1 MLHGGGQTRHA
12 WHRAILELVAG
23 GYYVVAPDARGH
35 GQSGWAQR
43 AQDYDLDHRIA
54 DLRLIIEQLH
64 GGLPAIVGAAMG
76 GLTALAAIGESDA
89 PIARALVLVD
99 VVPRLNEVGASKIAD
114 FMDAYP
120 KGFGSVREAAD
131 AVATYLPH
139 RPRRSDLTGL
149 SRNLRLGNDRRYY
162 WHWDPAFRAFARS
175 RNRSLEIERLELA
188 AHRIAVPTLLIR
200 GSRSEIVTDAGV
212 KSLLESIPH
221 AHCKTVADAH
231 HMVAGDRNDAF
242 NAAVIAFLRSLPR

>member
-12 WHRAILELVAG
+12 WHRAILELAAG

-64 GGLPAIVGAAMG
+64 GGLPAIVGASMG
-76 GLTALAAIGESDA
+76 GLTALAAIGESDT

-114 FMDAYP
+114 FMDAYRE
-120 KGFGSVREAAD
+120 GFGSVREAA
-131 AVATYLPH
+131 
-139 RPRRSDLTGL
+139 
-149 SRNLRLGNDRRYY
+149 
-162 WHWDPAFRAFARS
+162 
-175 RNRSLEIERLELA
+175 
-188 AHRIAVPTLLIR
+188 
-200 GSRSEIVTDAGV
+200 
-212 KSLLESIPH
+212 
-221 AHCKTVADAH
+221 
-231 HMVAGDRNDAF
+231 
-242 NAAVIAFLRSLPR
+242 